1 VTLFDEGWSEFGEA
15 RSGDQGS
22 LRGYLDTIRER
33 RWFVVLAVV
42 LCTLAATVYAVTAP
56 KVYEAHADMLVTPV
70 PDSQTVLGLG
80 LLRAGSDPTGDV
92 ATASLLIDNAEVAAL
107 VRANLRLPD
116 SPQALLRQISVQPVA
131 SSSIVSITAST
142 GSPDR
147 SQQLANAFA
156 TAAVQ
161 QQTDQLYQALDPAIN
176 NLLARI
182 KAITGGGSA
191 ARTNGATQP
200 LYQQLAAM
208 EALRSAPDPTLRVE
222 TLATLPTSPASPQ
235 TKLAIA
241 GGLIAGLLIGIA
253 GAFGLKAF
261 DPRRAREDGLGMTGL
276 SVLTRV
282 PLLGRSGRTR
292 HAFDESFRSLRT
304 TLRFASAGNPIVTIA
319 VTSASEKEGKTT
331 TSFQLAMA
339 TLEAGQS
346 VLLVEADPFRPGLR
360 SLVESDGKTPKPGLL
375 EYLSGMADL
384 DDIIERTTIVPGL
397 MFVPAGSRQPTSI
410 TGLLEGERGRSFVND
425 VSGLADVVILDCPP
439 VGPRSDAVL
448 IASCADAVLM
458 VVDLQRSNER
468 DVLDTVRR
476 LRRTGAQ
483 LLGIVLNRDTSAS
496 AAYEYREQGKKS
508 PLLGRTLSSRR

>member
-1 VTLFDEGWSEFGEA
+1 MVDDGWGAFGEA
-15 RSGDQGS
+15 RAGDQGP
-22 LRGYLDTIRER
+22 LRGYLDTIRDHR
-33 RWFVVLAVV
+33 LFVVLAVV

-56 KVYEAHADMLVTPV
+56 KVYEAHADLLITPV
-70 PDSQTVLGLG
+70 PDTQTTVLGLG
-80 LLRAGSDPTGDV
+80 LLRTGTDPTEGV
-92 ATASLLIDNAEVAAL
+92 ATASLLIDNADVAAQA
-107 VRANLRLPD
+107 RANLRLPD
-116 SPQALLRQISVQPVA
+116 SPQALLQQISVQPVA

-142 GSPDR
+142 GSPAR

-156 TAAVQ
+156 TAAVRV
-161 QQTDQLYQALDPAIN
+161 QTNQLYQALGPAIN
-176 NLLARI
+176 NLRARI

-191 ARTNGATQP
+191 AATTGATQP
-200 LYQQLAAM
+200 LYQQLAAL
-208 EALRSAPDPTLRVE
+208 EALRSAPDPTLQIE
-222 TLATLPTSPASPQ
+222 TLASLPTSPSSPQ

-241 GGLIAGLLIGIA
+241 GGLIGGLLIGIA
-253 GAFGLKAF
+253 GAFVLNAF
-261 DPRRAREDGLGMTGL
+261 DSRRGREGGLGMTGL

-304 TLRFASAGNPIVTIA
+304 TLRFASEDPIGTIA

-360 SLVESDGKTPKPGLL
+360 SLVEFDEETPGSGLL

-384 DDIIERTTIVPGL
+384 DDIIERTPVPGL
-397 MFVPAGSRQPTSI
+397 MFVAAGSRQPTSI
-410 TGLLEGERGRSFVND
+410 TGLLEGERGRSFVDD

-439 VGPRSDAVL
+439 VGPRSDALL

-458 VVDLQRSNER
+458 VVDLQRSDER

-496 AAYEYREQGKKS
+496 ATYEYQEEQGKKS
-508 PLLGRTLSSRR
+508 ALLGRTVSSRR